1 MSTKRK
7 RGKISDLICKS
18 KEQKRKFCQ
27 SLLRCKPYKQCTEQQ
42 AHHWSLC
49 LCCGQYFMAWRST
62 FEWQQ
67 VWTCSRFFHTHLL
80 SKEATL
86 PSAAAEPKLRR
97 RRLCCSFSCES
108 QMANQANYC
117 CFCHEH
123 LSWSPMNGTGSQS
136 VVAFKTHK
144 RALVSGAAWQR
155 SAAIASDS
163 PQCKWATKM
172 VEKMMV
178 CLFVAGVVSLG
189 SRVS

>member
-1 MSTKRK
+1 
-7 RGKISDLICKS
+7 
-18 KEQKRKFCQ
+18 
-27 SLLRCKPYKQCTEQQ
+27 
-42 AHHWSLC
+42 
-49 LCCGQYFMAWRST
+49 MAWRST

-97 RRLCCSFSCES
+97 CLCCSFSCES

-136 VVAFKTHK
+136 VVAFKKHK
-144 RALVSGAAWQR
+144 GNLVSGAAWQR

-163 PQCKWATKM
+163 PQRKWATKM

-178 CLFVAGVVSLG
+178 CLFVTGVVSLG
-189 SRVS
+189 SASKLGQYPITRSVIHPWWLHDINYHWPVLEVSYKGHPITMWTSFCFFLPPTISVDMR